1 MVRIVAENVQRL
13 LKNRLKGVVKVHV
26 INYDIISIDII
37 NGSYV
42 YHSIIKGVSELL
54 LLNGMCSDT
63 LADEISK
70 EYRNKINSIFFK

>member
-1 MVRIVAENVQRL
+1 MIRIVAENVQRL

-26 INYDIISIDII
+26 IKYDIIVVDII

-42 YHSIIKGVSELL
+42 YHSIIKDVSEL
-54 LLNGMCSDT
+54 LLNGMCSET

>member
-13 LKNRLKGVVKVHV
+13 LKNRLKGIVKVHV
-26 INYDIISIDII
+26 INYDIISVDII

-42 YHSIIKGVSELL
+42 YHSIIKGVSDL
-54 LLNGMCSDT
+54 LLNGVSSDT

>member
-26 INYDIISIDII
+26 INYDIISVDII

-42 YHSIIKGVSELL
+42 YHSIIKGVSDLL
-54 LLNGMCSDT
+54 INGMSSDT

>member
-54 LLNGMCSDT
+54 LNGMRSDT

>member
-26 INYDIISIDII
+26 INYDIISVDII

-42 YHSIIKGVSELL
+42 YHSIIKGVSDL
-54 LLNGMCSDT
+54 LLNGMSSDT

>member
-1 MVRIVAENVQRL
+1 MVRIIAENVQRL

-26 INYDIISIDII
+26 INYDIISVDII

-42 YHSIIKGVSELL
+42 YHSIIKGVSDLS
-54 LLNGMCSDT
+54 LNGMSSDT

>member
-26 INYDIISIDII
+26 INYDIMSVDII

-42 YHSIIKGVSELL
+42 YHTIIKGMSELL
-54 LLNGMCSDT
+54 LKGMCSDT

-70 EYRNKINSIFFK
+70 DYRNKINSIFFK

>member
-26 INYDIISIDII
+26 INYDIISVDII

-42 YHSIIKGVSELL
+42 YHSIIKGVSDL
-54 LLNGMCSDT
+54 LLNGVSSDT

>member
-26 INYDIISIDII
+26 INYDIISVDII

-54 LLNGMCSDT
+54 LNGMSSDT

>member
-26 INYDIISIDII
+26 INYDIISVDII
-37 NGSYV
+37 NGNYV
-42 YHSIIKGVSELL
+42 YHSIIKGVSEL

>member
-26 INYDIISIDII
+26 INYDIISVDII

-54 LLNGMCSDT
+54 LNGMRSDT

>member
-26 INYDIISIDII
+26 INYDIISVDII

-42 YHSIIKGVSELL
+42 YHSIIKCVSELL
-54 LLNGMCSDT
+54 LNGMRSDT